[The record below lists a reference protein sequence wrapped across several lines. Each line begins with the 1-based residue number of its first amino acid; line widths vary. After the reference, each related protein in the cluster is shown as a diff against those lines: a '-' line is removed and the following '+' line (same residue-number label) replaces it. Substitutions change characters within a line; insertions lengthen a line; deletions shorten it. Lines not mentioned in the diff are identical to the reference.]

1 MPHSTGA
8 ERAPLGNLKPG
19 KISPRRPVP
28 AHIDRPEYMYHSGPE
43 VITASDI
50 KTPET
55 IEKIRKAGQIAAQAL
70 QAVGEAIR
78 PGVTTDELDRIGHDF
93 IILHDAYPSCLG
105 YMGFPKSL
113 CTSINEVICHGIPDD
128 RPLEDG
134 DIINVD
140 ITAYYDGV
148 HGDTC
153 AMFEVGTVDEESHL
167 LIERTREAM
176 MRGIKAVRPGREI
189 NVIGRVIESYA
200 HRFNYGVVRDYTG
213 HGVGEAFH
221 SGLIVPHYDTA
232 PAHSEVMEE
241 GMVFTIEP
249 MLNLGGVEWEQWDDQ
264 WTVVTKDRGRS
275 AQFEHTI
282 VVTENGAEILTLP

>member
-1 MPHSTGA
+1 MSQSLGA
-8 ERAPLGNLKPG
+8 KRAPLGTLKPG
-19 KISPRRPVP
+19 KISPRRAVP

-43 VITASDI
+43 VVTAGDI
-50 KTPET
+50 KSPET
-55 IEKIRKAGQIAAQAL
+55 IEKIRVAGRIAAQAL
-70 QAVGEAIR
+70 QVVGEAVR
-78 PGVTTDELDRIGHDF
+78 PGITTDELDRIGHEF
-93 IILHDAYPSCLG
+93 IISHNAYPSCLG

-128 RPLEDG
+128 RPLEEG
-134 DIINVD
+134 DIVNVD

-153 AMFEVGTVDEESHL
+153 AMFEVGNVDEESHL
-167 LIERTREAM
+167 LIERTRNAM

-200 HRFNYGVVRDYTG
+200 HRFDYGVVRDFTG

-221 SGLIVPHYDTA
+221 SGLIVPHYDAA
-232 PAHSEVMEE
+232 PAHNEVMEE

-249 MLNLGGVEWEQWDDQ
+249 MLNLGGIEWEQWDDD

-282 VVTENGAEILTLP
+282 VVTEDGAEILTLP

>member
-1 MPHSTGA
+1 MSQSLGA
-8 ERAPLGNLKPG
+8 KRAPLGTLKPG
-19 KISPRRPVP
+19 KISPRRAVP

-43 VITASDI
+43 VVTAGDI
-50 KTPET
+50 KSPET
-55 IEKIRKAGQIAAQAL
+55 IEKIRVAGRIAAQAL
-70 QAVGEAIR
+70 QVVGEAVR
-78 PGVTTDELDRIGHDF
+78 PGVTTDELDRIGHEF
-93 IILHDAYPSCLG
+93 IISHNAYPSCLG

-113 CTSINEVICHGIPDD
+113 CTSINEVVCHGIPDD

-134 DIINVD
+134 DIVNVD

-153 AMFEVGTVDEESHL
+153 AMFEVGNVDEESHL
-167 LIERTREAM
+167 LIERTRNAM

-200 HRFNYGVVRDYTG
+200 HRFDYGVVRDFTG

-221 SGLIVPHYDTA
+221 SGLIVPHYDAA
-232 PAHSEVMEE
+232 PAHNEVMEE

-249 MLNLGGVEWEQWDDQ
+249 MLNLGGIEWEQWDDD

-282 VVTENGAEILTLP
+282 VVTEDGAEILTLP

>member
-1 MPHSTGA
+1 MSQSLGA
-8 ERAPLGNLKPG
+8 KRAPLGSLKPG
-19 KISPRRPVP
+19 KISPRRAVP

-43 VITASDI
+43 VVTAGDI
-50 KTPET
+50 KSPET
-55 IEKIRKAGQIAAQAL
+55 IEKIRVAGRIAAQAL
-70 QAVGEAIR
+70 QVVGEAVR
-78 PGVTTDELDRIGHDF
+78 PGITTDELDRIGHEF
-93 IILHDAYPSCLG
+93 IISHNAYPSCLG

-134 DIINVD
+134 DIVNVD

-153 AMFEVGTVDEESHL
+153 AMFEVGNVDEESHL
-167 LIERTREAM
+167 LIERTRNAM
-176 MRGIKAVRPGREI
+176 MRGIQAVRPGREI

-200 HRFNYGVVRDYTG
+200 HRFDYGVVRDFTG

-221 SGLIVPHYDTA
+221 SGLIVPHYDAA
-232 PAHSEVMEE
+232 PAHNEVMEE

-249 MLNLGGVEWEQWDDQ
+249 MLNLGGIEWEQWDDD

-282 VVTENGAEILTLP
+282 VVTEDGAEILTLP

>member
-93 IILHDAYPSCLG
+93 IISHDAYPSCLG

-167 LIERTREAM
+167 LIERTHEAM

-200 HRFNYGVVRDYTG
+200 HRFDYGVVRDYTG

-221 SGLIVPHYDTA
+221 SGLIIPHYDTA

>member
-1 MPHSTGA
+1 MSHSTGA

-93 IILHDAYPSCLG
+93 IISRDAYPSCLG

-275 AQFEHTI
+275 APFEHTI

>member
-1 MPHSTGA
+1 MSHSTGA

-43 VITASDI
+43 VISASDI

-70 QAVGEAIR
+70 QAVREAIR

-93 IILHDAYPSCLG
+93 IISRDAYPSCLG

>member
-1 MPHSTGA
+1 MSQSLGA
-8 ERAPLGNLKPG
+8 KRAPLGTLKPG
-19 KISPRRPVP
+19 KISPRRAVP

-43 VITASDI
+43 VVTVGDI
-50 KTPET
+50 KSPET
-55 IEKIRKAGQIAAQAL
+55 IEKIRVAGRIAAQAL
-70 QAVGEAIR
+70 QVVGEAVR
-78 PGVTTDELDRIGHDF
+78 PGVTTDELDRIGHEF
-93 IILHDAYPSCLG
+93 IISHDAYPSCLG

-134 DIINVD
+134 DIVNVD

-153 AMFEVGTVDEESHL
+153 AMFEVGNVDEESHL
-167 LIERTREAM
+167 LIERTRNAM

-200 HRFNYGVVRDYTG
+200 HRFDYGVVRDFTG

-221 SGLIVPHYDTA
+221 SGLIVPHYDAA
-232 PAHSEVMEE
+232 PAHNEVMEE

-249 MLNLGGVEWEQWDDQ
+249 MLNLGGIEWEQWDDD

-282 VVTENGAEILTLP
+282 VVTEDGAEILTLP

>member
-1 MPHSTGA
+1 MSQSLGA
-8 ERAPLGNLKPG
+8 KRAPLGTLKPG
-19 KISPRRPVP
+19 KISPRRAVP

-43 VITASDI
+43 VVTAGDI
-50 KTPET
+50 KSPET
-55 IEKIRKAGQIAAQAL
+55 IEKIRVAGRIAAQAL
-70 QAVGEAIR
+70 QVVSEAVR
-78 PGVTTDELDRIGHDF
+78 PGVTTDELDRIGHEF
-93 IILHDAYPSCLG
+93 IISHNAYPSCLG

-134 DIINVD
+134 DIVNVD

-153 AMFEVGTVDEESHL
+153 AMFEVGNVDEESHL
-167 LIERTREAM
+167 LIERTRNAM

-200 HRFNYGVVRDYTG
+200 HRFDYGVVRDFTG

-221 SGLIVPHYDTA
+221 SGLIVPHYDAA
-232 PAHSEVMEE
+232 PAHNEVMEE

-249 MLNLGGVEWEQWDDQ
+249 MLNLGGIDWEQWDDD

-282 VVTENGAEILTLP
+282 VVTEDGAEILTLP